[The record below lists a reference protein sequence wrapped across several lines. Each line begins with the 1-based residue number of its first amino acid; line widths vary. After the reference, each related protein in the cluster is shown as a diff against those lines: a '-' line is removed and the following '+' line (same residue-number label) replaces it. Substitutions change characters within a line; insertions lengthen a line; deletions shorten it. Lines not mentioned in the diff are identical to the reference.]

1 MQASELMRG
10 HSLDGLWAKT
20 PELIAGCGAFPV
32 RVRERLVA
40 TVSVSGLHDG
50 GDHELIIQGL
60 ERELGLNVLRYSMR
74 LT

>member
-10 HSLDGLWAKT
+10 HSLDGLWAKA

-32 RVRERLVA
+32 RVGERLVA

-50 GDHELIIQGL
+50 GDHWAECFALL
-60 ERELGLNVLRYSMR
+60 HEAYLS
-74 LT
+74 